1 MLRLYTAPV
10 LLQYSSVVAITA
22 GAVEPQLRH
31 VATRFQLGT
40 EIDADRCLAN
50 VGVIDTWQ
58 DKGQDVGIS
67 ASPYSGFELINYLI
81 CNVFREFFLC
91 KAL

>member
-10 LLQYSSVVAITA
+10 LLQYGSVVAITA

-40 EIDADRCLAN
+40 EIDADRCLAD

-81 CNVFREFFLC
+81 FNEFKKYLC